1 MNNNVIEHT
10 IDKKKP
16 EPWAI
21 GSSYWYFVLLLFY
34 P

>member
-1 MNNNVIEHT
+1 INKSFIEKT

-21 GSSYWYFVLLLFY
+21 GSGYWYFVLLLFY